1 MFAVQNVILMST
13 FIIIFWVFVFAYQ
26 QTSFLKNDIK
36 DLKTKN
42 REFSREINEIRYKK
56 YRE

>member
-1 MFAVQNVILMST
+1 MFAVQSLILIST
-13 FIIIFWVFVFAYQ
+13 FIIIFWAFVFSYQ
-26 QTSFLKNDIK
+26 QTGFLKNDIK
-36 DLKTKN
+36 YLKIKN